1 MAKTI
6 ELIGTL
12 DDGQEVY
19 DYGSKFFAL
28 SETGELLE
36 KVIDFRK
43 ADRFSHF
50 ELQDS
55 ERYEYIEKTRTT
67 HNHVLSLSRI
77 LDREN
82 VFVGGH
88 KIDLLEQQVDGRDY
102 LSWASGD
109 SERDD
114 NDPKAVETA
123 LEACRFLF
131 GDETIDDFTDID
143 AVEVEGRYISFAIVG
158 DAIAVDIVDDEVGAE
173 SISIM
178 PFNAETFSNED
189 KELALAALKAEER
202 MEFDACSLL
211 SFGDID
217 ERAVFNGIKEI
228 DSYTLDDLDIKEI
241 AKTLDIDYESLSNSK
256 DKEKYLNLFKQKCIS
271 DLLETLRLSLQ
282 RYSEMEE

>member
-1 MAKTI
+1 MNKA
-6 ELIGTL
+6 LRLLGTL
-12 DDGQEVY
+12 DDGLEVY

-50 ELQDS
+50 ELLDS
-55 ERYEYIEKTRTT
+55 ERYEYLDRTRTT
-67 HNHVLSLSRI
+67 HNHDLSLSRI

-82 VFVGGH
+82 VFVSGH
-88 KIDLLEQQVDGRDY
+88 RIDILEQQVDGRDY
-102 LSWASGD
+102 LTWASGD
-109 SERDD
+109 SEWDD

-131 GDETIDDFTDID
+131 DDETIDDFTDLD
-143 AVEVEGRYISFAIVG
+143 AVEGRYISFAIVG
-158 DAIAVDIVDDEVGAE
+158 DAIAVDIVDDEVGGE

-217 ERAVFNGIKEI
+217 ERAVFDGIKEI

-241 AKTLDIDYESLSNSK
+241 AETLGIDYESLSNSK